1 MLMPSIFG
9 EDLFDDF
16 MGYPAGR
23 QAAANAYP
31 QVKDMMK
38 TDIRD
43 VDGNYELDIDLP
55 GFKKEDVKIQLKD
68 GYLNIQATREEKKD
82 EKDGKGKYVRRERYT
97 GTCNRSFYIGKSIK
111 HEDIHAKYDNGIL
124 HLTFPKEETKKEVE
138 EKKFIAID
146 SVITMSGTTQTDIG
160 YVSKLQIAH
169 CICLNKCNPLFFT
182 PLPCPGRGFF
192 SYLYTFFRLC
202 YT

>member
-23 QAAANAYP
+23 QTAANAYP

-82 EKDGKGKYVRRERYT
+82 EKDEKGKYVRRERYT
-97 GTCNRSFYIGKSIK
+97 GTCNRSFYVGPNIK
-111 HEDIHAKYDNGIL
+111 HEDIHAKYENGIL
-124 HLTFPKEETKKEVE
+124 HVTFPKEETKKEVE

-146 SVITMSGTTQTDIG
+146 
-160 YVSKLQIAH
+160 
-169 CICLNKCNPLFFT
+169 
-182 PLPCPGRGFF
+182 
-192 SYLYTFFRLC
+192 
-202 YT
+202 

>member
-43 VDGNYELDIDLP
+43 VDGNYELEIDLP
-55 GFKKEDVKIQLKD
+55 GFKKDEIKASVEN
-68 GYLNIQATREEKKD
+68 GYLTISAARGLDED
-82 EKDGKGKYVRRERYT
+82 EKDKKSGKYIRRERYA
-97 GTCNRSFYIGKSIK
+97 GACERSFYVGEGISQDDIK
-111 HEDIHAKYDNGIL
+111 ASFQHGIL
-124 HLTFPKEETKKEVE
+124 KLFIPKEPEKSVE
-138 EKKFIAID
+138 EKKYVAIE
-146 SVITMSGTTQTDIG
+146 G
-160 YVSKLQIAH
+160 
-169 CICLNKCNPLFFT
+169 
-182 PLPCPGRGFF
+182 
-192 SYLYTFFRLC
+192 
-202 YT
+202 